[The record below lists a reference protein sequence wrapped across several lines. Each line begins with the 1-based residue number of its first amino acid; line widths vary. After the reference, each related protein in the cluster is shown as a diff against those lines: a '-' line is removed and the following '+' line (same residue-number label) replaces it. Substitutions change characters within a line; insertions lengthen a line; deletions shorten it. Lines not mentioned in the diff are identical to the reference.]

1 MIDYHPYSDAVLDDP
16 YPFYRRL
23 RDEQPAYYIGEFD
36 AWFLSRFEDIWQ
48 VNQNASALSAAGGTT
63 PGHLL
68 AQDTRVNTSLT
79 SMDGKRHAA
88 HRGLISPTFKPGA
101 VKGLEPMI
109 RRFAAEAME
118 AALPRGEFDVVGD
131 YAARIAIRTVCALGG
146 FPIEDADLL
155 LSWVNPIFERE
166 PGKRGMT
173 RAGHDA
179 SREMYLYFF
188 DRIKELRADPAR
200 ASGLLQLLMSTDLE
214 GGLSDLDI
222 AAYCSLLLIGG
233 TDTFPKAFA
242 NTVLR
247 LHEHPDQE
255 AQVRA
260 DLSLIPD
267 AFNESLRYT
276 TPTQMLGRTLVRDIE
291 IHGQTMRAG
300 QKVMFLFPSANRDE
314 REFADPDVFDLRR
327 RPPRFLAFGCGPHL
341 CLGMHVARLEARMGL
356 EQLFARARSFE
367 VDTSRAVRLRT
378 EFVQGFK
385 ALPVRFEVAG

>member
-1 MIDYHPYSDAVLDDP
+1 MIDYHPYSDAVINDP
-16 YPFYRRL
+16 YPVYRRL
-23 RDEQPAYYIGEFD
+23 RDEQPACYIEEFD

-48 VNQNASALSAAGGTT
+48 INQNASALSAANGTT

-68 AQDTRVNTSLT
+68 ARDTRVNTSLT
-79 SMDGKRHAA
+79 SMDGNRHAA
-88 HRGLISPTFKPGA
+88 HRGLISPGFKPSA
-101 VKGLEPMI
+101 VRRLEPAI
-109 RRFAAEAME
+109 RHFAAEAME
-118 AALPRGEFDVVGD
+118 AVLPRGEFDVVGD

-146 FPIEDADLL
+146 FPSEDSDLL

-166 PGKRGMT
+166 PGRRGT
-173 RAGHDA
+173 TQAGHDA
-179 SREMYLYFF
+179 SREMYLYFL
-188 DRIKELRADPAR
+188 DRIKELRADPAG
-200 ASGLLQLLMSTDLE
+200 ASGLMQLLMSTDLE

-233 TDTFPKAFA
+233 TDTFPKSFA

-247 LHEHPDQE
+247 LHEHPEQL

-260 DLSLIPD
+260 DLDLIPD

-291 IHGQTMRAG
+291 IHGQTLRAG
-300 QKVMFLFPSANRDE
+300 QKVMFLFASANRDE
-314 REFADPDVFDLRR
+314 REFANPDVFDIAR

-341 CLGMHVARLEARMGL
+341 CLGMHVARLEARTGL
-356 EQLFARARSFE
+356 EEFFARVRGFE
-367 VDTSRAVRLRT
+367 VDRDRAARLRT

-385 ALPVRFEVAG
+385 SLPVRFAVRG

>member
-1 MIDYHPYSDAVLDDP
+1 MIDYNPYSDAVIDDP

-23 RDEQPAYYIGEFD
+23 RGEAPAYYIEEFD

-48 VNQNASALSAAGGTT
+48 VNQNFAALSAENGTT

-68 AQDTRVNTSLT
+68 ARDTRVNTSLT

-101 VKGLEPMI
+101 VKGLEPLI

-118 AALPRGEFDVVGD
+118 EALPRGEFDVVGD
-131 YAARIAIRTVCALGG
+131 YAARIAIRTVCSLGG

-166 PGKRGMT
+166 PGRRGMT
-173 RAGHDA
+173 PDGHHA
-179 SREMYLYFF
+179 SREMYLYFL
-188 DRIKELRADPAR
+188 DRIKDLRADPAE
-200 ASGLLQLLMSTDLE
+200 ATGLLQLLLSTGLE

-233 TDTFPKAFA
+233 TDTFPKAFS

-247 LHEHPDQE
+247 LHEHPDQA
-255 AQVRA
+255 AQVRSDPA
-260 DLSLIPD
+260 LIPD

-276 TPTQMLGRTLVRDIE
+276 TPTQMLGRTLVQDVE
-291 IHGQTMRAG
+291 IHGETMQAG

-314 REFADPDVFDLRR
+314 REFANPDVFDLRR

-356 EQLFARARSFE
+356 EQLFARVRHFE

-385 ALPVRFEVAG
+385 SLPVRFEVAG